1 MDARPIG
8 VFDSGLGGLTVVK
21 ELEALLP
28 GEDIVYFGDT
38 GRVPYGT
45 RSFETIERYA
55 RQDMSFLL
63 EMDVK
68 LMIAAC
74 GTVSSVAPHVGNDI
88 DIPFI
93 GVVEPAARKAV
104 EATQNGRVGVIGTT
118 ATIQSG
124 AFDSAIHSLASG
136 VSVFQQDCPMF
147 VHLVENGW
155 CTADDPIARLAA
167 ERYLGGLKDQE
178 VDTLILGCTHF
189 PILRQVIAQVMGPD
203 VTLINTGAEA
213 ARRAAAL
220 LKESGQCAPADRK
233 RGRCRFFVSDAVGGF
248 NRTASMFLGRDIRE
262 QVSRVDI
269 INHPILPSC
278 SSAKGE

>member
-1 MDARPIG
+1 
-8 VFDSGLGGLTVVK
+8 
-21 ELEALLP
+21 
-28 GEDIVYFGDT
+28 
-38 GRVPYGT
+38 
-45 RSFETIERYA
+45 
-55 RQDMSFLL
+55 MSFLL

>member
-213 ARRAAAL
+213 ARRAATL
-220 LKESGQCAPADRK
+220 LKESGQCAPADK
-233 RGRCRFFVSDAVGGF
+233 NRGRCRFFVSDAVGGF

>member
-93 GVVEPAARKAV
+93 GVVEPAVRKAV

-167 ERYLGGLKDQE
+167 ERYLSGLKDQE

-213 ARRAAAL
+213 ARRAATL
-220 LKESGQCAPADRK
+220 LKESGQCAPADKK